1 MSNNL
6 SSSTYIRKIIKEFGF
21 KFTKSLGQNF
31 LKDEDTVYDI
41 VNLAELTKEDVVIEV
56 GPGIGVMTDVIAQY
70 AGKVVAI
77 EIDQKLIPILEKTL
91 AHHDNIIIVNEDILK
106 IDLEKLK
113 QEYFPD
119 REPKIIANLPYYITT
134 PIIMMFLESDFDF
147 DSMIVMMQKEVAE
160 RIASK
165 SGNKVYG
172 ALSVAVQYYTEAVTL
187 LEVPKGAFIPE
198 PNVSSMV
205 LKLTPYKEPVVELKN
220 QKMFF
225 RTVKAAFSTRRK
237 TLLNSL
243 SNDFP
248 KNMVKEALEIAQID
262 PGLRAEK
269 LNMNEFAQ
277 LSNAFEQL
285 KKTP

>member
-198 PNVSSMV
+198 PNVSSTV

-248 KNMVKEALEIAQID
+248 KDMVKEALEIAQID

>member
-1 MSNNL
+1 MTNNL
-6 SSSTYIRKIIKEFGF
+6 SSSSYIRKIIKEFGF
-21 KFTKSLGQNF
+21 QFTKSLGQNF

-41 VNLAELTKEDVVIEV
+41 VNLAELTKDDVVIEV
-56 GPGIGVMTDVIAQY
+56 GPGIGVMTDIIAQY
-70 AGKVVAI
+70 AGKVIAI

-91 AHHDNIIIVNEDILK
+91 AHHDNIIVVNEDVLK
-106 IDLEKLK
+106 IDLDQLK
-113 QEYFPD
+113 EDYFPEK
-119 REPKIIANLPYYITT
+119 EPKIIANLPYYITT

-160 RIASK
+160 RIVSK

-172 ALSVAVQYYTEAVTL
+172 ALSVAVQYYTEAVSL
-187 LEVPKGAFIPE
+187 LEVPKDAFIPV
-198 PNVSSMV
+198 PNVSSTV
-205 LKLTPYKEPVVELKN
+205 LKLTPYKEPVVKLSN

-237 TLLNSL
+237 TLLNAL

-248 KNMVKEALEIAQID
+248 KDMVKEALEIAQID

-277 LSNAFEQL
+277 LSNAFDQL

>member
-21 KFTKSLGQNF
+21 QFTKSLGQNF

-106 IDLEKLK
+106 IDLKKLK
-113 QEYFPD
+113 QEHFPEK
-119 REPKIIANLPYYITT
+119 EPKIIANLPYYITT

-187 LEVPKGAFIPE
+187 LEVPRGAFIPE
-198 PNVSSMV
+198 PNVSSTV
-205 LKLTPYKEPVVELKN
+205 LKLTPYKEPVVELRN

-248 KNMVKEALEIAQID
+248 KDMVKEALEIAQID

-277 LSNAFEQL
+277 LSNAFDQL